1 MKVNEGEIWR
11 LYLPGTDTPPSKSIS
26 LMAFQAILFVPCNFL
41 SQPTVRVLGYSST
54 RTMRASYFRRT
65 KLLYDLGFESSPVCI
80 SQTAL
85 LLTFTSLSASRN
97 PNTSW
102 LNIAIENAKITEAH
116 LYAYIPASLAQHQE
130 QNILKRVWWYCV
142 IRDRSRGLL
151 MRLPI
156 QITKDQFGG
165 DVYPLGIAGLADEF
179 ERSWVY
185 NAATK
190 KDTSR
195 DSGPMD
201 RT

>member
-1 MKVNEGEIWR
+1 
-11 LYLPGTDTPPSKSIS
+11 
-26 LMAFQAILFVPCNFL
+26 
-41 SQPTVRVLGYSST
+41 
-54 RTMRASYFRRT
+54 
-65 KLLYDLGFESSPVCI
+65 
-80 SQTAL
+80 
-85 LLTFTSLSASRN
+85 
-97 PNTSW
+97 
-102 LNIAIENAKITEAH
+102 
-116 LYAYIPASLAQHQE
+116 
-130 QNILKRVWWYCV
+130 
-142 IRDRSRGLL
+142 